1 MGFTVNQL
9 SPVLGAEVIGLD
21 LSSPLSDAKFQEIN
35 QAWLDH
41 NGVLVIRDQVLTP
54 EAHIAFSK
62 RLGELEE
69 HVVGQFLL
77 DGYPQIYRVSTK
89 VDENGK
95 PMGNPE
101 SGRYW
106 HSDLSYM
113 ERPAKASILYALEM
127 PPSGGDTM
135 LASMYAAYESLSPT
149 MKQMLDGLM
158 AVHDFRQVN
167 NFFATSGPNQVQTA
181 QTPPVEHPVV
191 RTHPETG
198 RKALFVN
205 PGFTTHIVD
214 QARSESDAV
223 LEFLFAHATE
233 PEFIYRH
240 RWHLNDLL
248 LWDNRCTVHH
258 AIHDFYGTG
267 HRHLHRTT
275 VLGEA
280 VVN

>member
-167 NFFATSGPNQVQTA
+167 NFFATLGPNQVQTA

-214 QARSESDAV
+214 LARSESDAV
-223 LEFLFAHATE
+223 LEFLFAHATK